1 MQVSRVNYIQREN
14 TFKGFER
21 TVYKA
26 GRSALDENIKHRN
39 NTWFFRKD
47 MNWTKFAEFLK
58 NKYKATDKIQTFV
71 YACSD
76 GREAYTLLMALDSVL
91 DEKDVEK
98 FCPIIAK
105 DYDLFAINQAK
116 KDFFEIDDMEKSRIN
131 YYTNQRFDEYFE
143 PVSNLEN
150 QYRPT
155 KKLTDRVVFETG
167 DFTKEYNTLPKENC
181 ILLIRNCWPYFSI
194 SNQYALPRK
203 LCEHFEKNATIVIG
217 NFDSETQDPRDF
229 LKNGFKPALGSP
241 YGNVFEK

>member
-1 MQVSRVNYIQREN
+1 MQVSSINYFQRK
-14 TFKGFER
+14 TSFKGFER

-26 GRSALDENIKHRN
+26 DRPALTENILHRN

-47 MNWTKFAEFLK
+47 LNWTKFAEFLK
-58 NKYKATDKIQTFV
+58 NKYKTIDKIQTFV
-71 YACSD
+71 HACSD

-91 DEKDVEK
+91 DKEEVEK

-105 DYDLFAINQAK
+105 DYDLFAINLAK
-116 KDFFEIDDMEKSRIN
+116 EGFFEIDDMEKSRIDF
-131 YYTNQRFDEYFE
+131 YTNQRFDEYFE
-143 PVSNLEN
+143 PVPNLEN

-155 KKLTDRVVFETG
+155 KKLTDRVVFEQG

-181 ILLIRNCWPYFSI
+181 VLLVRNCWPYFSI
-194 SNQYALPRK
+194 TNQYTLPRK

-217 NFDSETQDPRDF
+217 NFDSESQYPKDF